1 MSRNAKYLEAAE
13 WIRQRIR
20 SGQLRPGDR
29 VESEN
34 QLYVYLFEPPDSQ
47 TRAGSPGGT
56 GAASESEGKR
66 NLRAGGPGRGDP
78 ARGELSH
85 TVTIVSTYVDSY
97 IFPRILQSMIRVL
110 EEAGFGVK
118 VMLTNNQLETER
130 RLLLRFLEE
139 GSRDPLIVEPVMSG
153 LPNPNLSCYREIWD
167 RGIPVLFF
175 HSYYPELPIPHI
187 SMNDVEAGKLAARY
201 LIEQGHRQ
209 IGGVFKRDDGQ
220 GIRRYQGFLEAVCQ
234 AGLPIREDRICWY
247 DTREL
252 KDGLEKNPW
261 ILERL
266 SECSACVCYN
276 DQAGH
281 ILTGICRQ
289 AGIRI
294 PEDLSI
300 VSFDN
305 SELAKLNAVPL
316 TSVAHPMEKLGERAA
331 RTMLRMI
338 RGSREAATFEFV
350 PEMEIRSSVFPF
362 SNSNQ

>member
-34 QLYVYLFEPPDSQ
+34 QLSAVFGLSRQTARHALEVLVEQGLLQRVKGSGTYVREGL
-47 TRAGSPGGT
+47 
-56 GAASESEGKR
+56 GA
-66 NLRAGGPGRGDP
+66 DP

-139 GSRDPLIVEPVMSG
+139 GSWDPLIVEPVMSG

-167 RGIPVLFF
+167 RRIPVLFF
-175 HSYYPELPIPHI
+175 HRYYPELPIPHI